1 MQPQSNQAS
10 GWRDRPTTIRGQL
23 VRLALTVAVPLLMGA
38 GLLAALAWEAQRT
51 VIDTRVTEHGAAA
64 ARGIDAALETR
75 RVALE
80 AFAAARGDNVGSDLA
95 GTDAAARRLAE
106 ALGAEIG
113 VLDRGLGLLVDTN
126 QPFGTP
132 LGSTPAVAAG
142 LWAVETGRA
151 RVSTEPVGASASAS
165 AGKSPMLLVPVMRD
179 GRATGVL
186 TITLSPERLVAAA
199 GPERS
204 VLFDSRWRVVASIG
218 GSAID
223 VPDWSVL
230 AAAPR
235 GIAQTGRAGSGADVS
250 YVVSNLAETADW
262 RLVAWEPAGFS
273 ATSWP
278 WLLPW
283 ILAGLSVILLIT
295 LAVLARTRATILR
308 PLIALEHHARAT
320 AAATRGGA
328 PAPALP
334 NLGSIQEFAA
344 IGAALATAEEA
355 AGAAQRRL
363 RALAEA
369 GALVLWR
376 ADAAGAWNEAAG
388 WAGLT
393 GQTAPAFRGDG
404 WLDMLHPDDRA
415 PTMAEWGRALVSR
428 KQIGVE
434 FRLRTVDDTAG
445 WRWVRATGVPVTDEA
460 GQLQE
465 WVGAIHDVT
474 DARGADAARQVND
487 AQVRQ
492 TVAELRAVYDTV
504 PVGLALVDPELRFV
518 NVNARFATISGLP
531 TEAHV
536 GRHPHEVMPDSLAR
550 PLEDAQ
556 QRVFATGR
564 PELDVT
570 CSGPVP
576 GATQQLRHWLASC
589 HPVKDSAGNITGVSS
604 VLQDVTDRV
613 HAEQSREMLVTELNH
628 RVKNTLATVQSL
640 AAQSLRGVRGG
651 HTTLGRQFVGRLQA
665 LMRAHDLLADQ
676 GWQEVD
682 LARVVRTELASWIET
697 GRVIHYGGSGRIQ
710 VTAGQTQAIVLALHE
725 LASNA
730 ALHGALSRPGGE
742 VDVTWTLGED
752 GIATLDWRENGGPPV
767 NAPPADR
774 RGFGMRLLER
784 GLAHD
789 LGPNAE
795 VQLRFP
801 PEGVTVR
808 MRFRAGSPALQPT
821 ES

>member
-1 MQPQSNQAS
+1 MAVLVLLDWQA
-10 GWRDRPTTIRGQL
+10 RET
-23 VRLALTVAVPLLMGA
+23 AL
-38 GLLAALAWEAQRT
+38 
-51 VIDTRVTEHGAAA
+51 DTRVTDRAIAAA
-64 ARGIDAALETR
+64 HGVDALLESR
-75 RVALE
+75 RLTLE
-80 AFAAARGDNVGSDLA
+80 AFAAGRGDILGPDLA
-95 GTDAAARRLAE
+95 STDAAARRLAE
-106 ALGAEIG
+106 TIGAPIG
-113 VLDRGLGLLVDTN
+113 VLDRGLGLLVDTG

-151 RVSTEPVGASASAS
+151 RVSDVQASPSS
-165 AGKSPMLLVPVMRD
+165 AGAGGGPKPILLQPVMRE
-179 GRATGVL
+179 GRAIGVL
-186 TITLSPERLVAAA
+186 TVTLSPERLAAAA
-199 GPERS
+199 GSGNS
-204 VLFDSRWRVVASIG
+204 VLFDSRWRVVTSVG
-218 GSAID
+218 GGAID
-223 VPDWSVL
+223 LPDWSIL

-235 GIAQTGRAGSGADVS
+235 GLPQSGRAGSGTHVRF
-250 YVVSNLAETADW
+250 VVTNLAETADW
-262 RLVAWEPAGFS
+262 RLVSWEAAGFS
-273 ATSWP
+273 ETTWP
-278 WLLPW
+278 SQLPW
-283 ILAGLSVILLIT
+283 VLLGATGALAIALT
-295 LAVLARTRATILR
+295 ALARTRTALIR
-308 PLIALEHHARAT
+308 PLIALERHARVT
-320 AAATRGGA
+320 AAAAYGNA
-328 PAPALP
+328 PAPTLP
-334 NLGSIQEFAA
+334 NLGVIEEYAA
-344 IGAALATAEEA
+344 LGAALATAEEA
-355 AGAAQRRL
+355 TGVAQRRL
-363 RALAEA
+363 RSLAEA

-393 GQTAPAFRGDG
+393 GQIAPTFRGDG

-415 PTMAEWGRALVSR
+415 PTMAEWGRCLVSR

-445 WRWVRATGVPVTDEA
+445 WRWVRATGVPVTDDA

-474 DARGADAARQVND
+474 DARGADAARQIND
-487 AQVRQ
+487 SQVRQ

-504 PVGLALVDPELRFV
+504 PVGLALVDPELQFV
-518 NVNARFATISGLP
+518 NVNARFATITGLP
-531 TEAHV
+531 TEAHI
-536 GRHPHEVMPDSLAR
+536 GRAPHEVMPDSLAR

-556 QRVFATGR
+556 RRVLATGR

-576 GATQQLRHWLASC
+576 GPTQQLRHWLASC
-589 HPVKDSAGNITGVSS
+589 HPVKDPQGTVTGVSS
-604 VLQDVTDRV
+604 VLQDVTERV
-613 HAEQSREMLVTELNH
+613 RAEQSRELLVTELNH

-682 LARVVRTELASWIET
+682 LARVVRTELASWIDT
-697 GRVIHYGGSGRIQ
+697 GRVIHFGGSGRIQ

-730 ALHGALSRPGGE
+730 ATHGALSRPGGE
-742 VDVTWTLGED
+742 VDVTWALGED
-752 GIATLDWRENGGPPV
+752 GIATLEWREIGGPPV
-767 NAPPADR
+767 SEPPAER

-801 PEGVTVR
+801 PEGVTVL
-808 MRFRAGSPALQPT
+808 MRFRAGSPALQTT
-821 ES
+821 EG